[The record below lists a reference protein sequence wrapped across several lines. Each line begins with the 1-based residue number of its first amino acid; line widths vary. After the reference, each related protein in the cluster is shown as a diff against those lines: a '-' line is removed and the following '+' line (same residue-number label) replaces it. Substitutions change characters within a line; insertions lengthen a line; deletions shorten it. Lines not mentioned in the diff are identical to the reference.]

1 MFFLEQLQH
10 VIDKVKDNATK
21 STLQKAHTI
30 LVAIDALS
38 PINDMIEEW
47 YQSRPAGPLP
57 APSIDSYQKLQMQMD
72 MYRSELER
80 LGWLHCPETTPP
92 NFNGE
97 RGWMHPF
104 YCQRGHHHILYISND
119 VNDIG
124 YVDVTL
130 YQDNEMKYHENTS
143 VGALMDWM
151 DGALGENHADH
162 D

>member
-30 LVAIDALS
+30 LVAIDALH

-47 YQSRPAGPLP
+47 YQSRPVEPLP
-57 APSIDSYQKLQMQMD
+57 APSLDSYQKLVMQMD

-119 VNDIG
+119 VNDIA
-124 YVDVTL
+124 YLDVTL
-130 YQDNEMKYHENTS
+130 YLENEMKYHENIH
-143 VGALMDWM
+143 VGGLMDWM

>member
-1 MFFLEQLQH
+1 MFFLEQFQH
-10 VIDKVKDNATK
+10 VIDKVVDNATK

-30 LVAIDALS
+30 LVAIDS
-38 PINDMIEEW
+38 I
-47 YQSRPAGPLP
+47 QSMHSLLADF
-57 APSIDSYQKLQMQMD
+57 APVEDVEPGSYTDQYNKLLEQIAD
-72 MYRSELER
+72 YHTELER

-104 YCQRGHHHILYISND
+104 YCQRGHRHILYVSND
-119 VNDIG
+119 VNDIA
-124 YVDVTL
+124 YLDVTL
-130 YQDNEMKYHENTS
+130 YLDDEMKYHENTS

-151 DGALGENHADH
+151 DGSLGENHADH